1 MDAIIYA
8 AKSTKDPKGSI
19 PTQLADCRKLAEG
32 EGSPVAAEYQDEAKS
47 AYHGSRGDGLARA
60 RAHAERIAPCVLIVQ
75 HSDRLA
81 RGDAVQGAH
90 LVEYALWAIKAN
102 VRIKSVQDPRA
113 CESILDAALMGMRN
127 NEDSARKSSSIKDG
141 YRRTVE
147 RGEWRGGILPGGYEV
162 HHEVDGR
169 GKVKRWIAKHAEDE
183 PHYDLIWRLGEQG
196 ASMQRISLELGRAGA
211 LTRPVRTRIERGGR
225 EVEYQPRP
233 FTTNR
238 VQQVL
243 NNPFYAGKQTYR
255 GERYEGDWPTYV
267 DIDTFERLKS
277 ERDKRSGGGTKRGR
291 GRPPEGY
298 LLSGLA
304 RCAAC
309 GGTMQ
314 GVKDA
319 SRVRHYVCRNR
330 REYDPAHEHHCAAP
344 ILDANAIDEAVVG
357 GIERLLGDAASLL
370 EQLESGQRAE
380 RDHLKREASAA
391 AEDAK
396 AAERA
401 AERAT
406 AEFASAE
413 DADERALLKDA
424 AKLKRDEAAS
434 ARKRADAALD
444 ALADEATPDPASAAA
459 ALWNRL
465 SGKIAEAGADVKVLN
480 AALRESFDRFT
491 LHGNNGGFVVVP
503 TLAAEATARVLREE
517 GLPDDAVIPS
527 LADGK
532 LALPAFIGS
541 AVTVAVDQ

>member
-1 MDAIIYA
+1 MEPKMDAIIYA

-19 PTQLADCRKLAEG
+19 PTQLADCRKLAED
-32 EGSPVAAEYQDEAKS
+32 EGHPVAAEYQDEAKS

-60 RAHAERIAPCVLIVQ
+60 RAHAERIAADKGACVLIVQ

-81 RGDAVQGAH
+81 RGDGKQAKH
-90 LVEYALWAIKAN
+90 LLHYALWAVEHGITIRSK
-102 VRIKSVQDPRA
+102 QDPGTF
-113 CESILDAALMGMRN
+113 ELDNEYGLVMAALGGTRN
-127 NEDSARKSSSIKDG
+127 NVDSTRKSSSIKDG

-162 HHEVDGR
+162 VREVDER
-169 GKVKRWIAKHAEDE
+169 GKVKRWITKHAEDE
-183 PHYDLIWRLGEQG
+183 PHYDLIWRLAEQG

-211 LTRPVRTRIERGGR
+211 LTRPVRARIERGGR

-243 NNPFYAGKQTYR
+243 NNPFYAGMQTYR

-267 DIDTFERLKS
+267 DIETFERLKA

-298 LLSGLA
+298 LLSGIA

-330 REYDPAHEHHCAAP
+330 REYDPAHEHHCDAP
-344 ILDANAIDEAVVG
+344 ILDAAAVDEVVVVG
-357 GIERLLGDAASLL
+357 IEHLLGDAATLL
-370 EQLESGQRAE
+370 AQLESGQRAE
-380 RDHLKREASAA
+380 REHLKREAASAA
-391 AEDAK
+391 EAAK
-396 AAERA
+396 AGEHA

-406 AEFASAE
+406 AEFAGATDDE
-413 DADERALLKDA
+413 DRALLKDA
-424 AKLKRDEAAS
+424 AKLKRDEAAR
-434 ARKRADAALD
+434 ARTRADAALD
-444 ALADEATPDPASAAA
+444 ALNDGQADADPAAA
-459 ALWNRL
+459 ATALRERL
-465 SGKIAEAGADVKVLN
+465 SRKVEEAGKDVKVLN
-480 AALRESFDRFT
+480 AALRESFDTFSLALTER
-491 LHGNNGGFVVVP
+491 GVQVVP
-503 TLAAEATARVLREE
+503 TLTDQEAWLLLEPA
-517 GLPDDAVIPS
+517 GAFS
-527 LADGK
+527 LG
-532 LALPAFIGS
+532 
-541 AVTVAVDQ
+541 